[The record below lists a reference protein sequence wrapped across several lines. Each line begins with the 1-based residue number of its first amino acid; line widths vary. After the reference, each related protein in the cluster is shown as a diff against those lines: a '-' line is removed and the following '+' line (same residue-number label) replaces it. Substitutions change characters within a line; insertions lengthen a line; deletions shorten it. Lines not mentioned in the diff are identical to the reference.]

1 MLPLSTL
8 KCISPDSTDEFHCLY
23 SKFFFIL
30 KNIQCSD
37 VPLLKRSLFL
47 WKLLNENR
55 VAQALSRQACKN
67 TKIDADKKSRDDTK
81 CVVTDNED
89 EGDDSLLK
97 MTGGIM
103 IGSLDSEVI
112 QGTMKSVKEHNLL
125 HEVLDA
131 KEIKKRYPLFN
142 VSPDDIGPLS
152 FSPPSSFSCSFLLI
166 LHAIAQWEIILI
178 DIMTRVSYV
187 NLLKNLFNFLF
198 LFCLYCRDI

>member
-8 KCISPDSTDEFHCLY
+8 KCISADSTDVFRCLY
-23 SKFFFIL
+23 LKLTFFI
-30 KNIQCSD
+30 NNVYCSD

-47 WKLLNENR
+47 WKILNENR
-55 VAQALSRQACKN
+55 VSQALSRQSCKD
-67 TKIDADKKSRDDTK
+67 TKIDADKKSIDDIESA
-81 CVVTDNED
+81 VTDNDE

-112 QGTMKSVKEHNLL
+112 QGTMKSVEEHNLL

-142 VSPDDIGPLS
+142 VSADDIGPLS
-152 FSPPSSFSCSFLLI
+152 FSFPCFFLVLFLLCY
-166 LHAIAQWEIILI
+166 
-178 DIMTRVSYV
+178 M
-187 NLLKNLFNFLF
+187 LLLSGEHFTS
-198 LFCLYCRDI
+198 IS

>member
-1 MLPLSTL
+1 M
-8 KCISPDSTDEFHCLY
+8 
-23 SKFFFIL
+23 

-37 VPLLKRSLFL
+37 VPLLKRSLLL

-55 VAQALSRQACKN
+55 VAQALSRQACRN
-67 TKIDADKKSRDDTK
+67 TKNNADKKPMDDTESG
-81 CVVTDNED
+81 VSDN
-89 EGDDSLLK
+89 DDQVDASLLK

-131 KEIKKRYPLFN
+131 QEIKKRYPVFN

-152 FSPPSSFSCSFLLI
+152 FSFPFPLPLPFSFFVT
-166 LHAIAQWEIILI
+166 HAIAQWRTFSINV
-178 DIMTRVSYV
+178 MAKVSNV
-187 NLLKNLFNFLF
+187 NLIKKLFNFF
-198 LFCLYCRDI
+198 LLLL

>member
-8 KCISPDSTDEFHCLY
+8 KCVSPDSTDEFRCLH
-23 SKFFFIL
+23 SKLSFIIN
-30 KNIQCSD
+30 NIQCLD

-55 VAQALSRQACKN
+55 VAQALARQAYKKTIN
-67 TKIDADKKSRDDTK
+67 DADKKSIDDTE
-81 CVVTDNED
+81 CVVTDNDD
-89 EGDDSLLK
+89 EGDNSLLK

-131 KEIKKRYPLFN
+131 QEIKKRYPLFN
-142 VSPDDIGPLS
+142 VSPDDIGP
-152 FSPPSSFSCSFLLI
+152 FSFSCSLFLI
-166 LHAIAQWEIILI
+166 IHAIAQLTILLS
-178 DIMTRVSYV
+178 MS
-187 NLLKNLFNFLF
+187 
-198 LFCLYCRDI
+198 